1 MTDNIDKLLISTL
14 NNLNESIN
22 ESNKIYKEL
31 NNSIN
36 FLNDSIKSMK
46 LPQSKQ
52 IESVNVNNNNIISN
66 KPPVKLLYNSNYKNK
81 YENINNF
88 LNKWIYLRRKLFR
101 FKLKNFINNFKNLK
115 LNYNYGLKTNN
126 IINTLLDNLISYDNI
141 NENNSNINEM
151 PGKLLMTHMIKFLT
165 NCAENEVIL
174 DQENVGET
182 IVNSDM
188 ISDIE
193 SKLSKEIP
201 EEYNQ
206 KLEILQIFKDYYKL
220 QKPELSPII
229 SESKKKKLNKKF
241 NQKSIELKNNDLN
254 LINSTSSRNNSVI
267 DIGDITSDSYNISN
281 ISLISEIEIED
292 QEDNVNIHKVN
303 SIHSE
308 YSEYSQISEF
318 SEINNSNITNG
329 VNNNNNNQGTDSSIC
344 LKSSKSDISLLNGLI
359 EEQQQ
364 ASNKLRHKTSGLLN
378 LTIQLFESSN
388 KNKNKNKSNK
398 NMNMNNSKIRS
409 NGNSLQEFEES
420 FQETNDEITSVTST
434 MISGDIIPDVIKQDE
449 LILIAA
455 VSTSITRDK
464 YSLFDYRDIQ
474 EYKEFFGSKIEGMG
488 YLIIDKRRNAKIQNK
503 HQESDKEIKEI
514 NDGDKSDDEIRI
526 LTYYIPTCDKA
537 VISDKYLNAISSLN
551 KLKVVNDSNYIS
563 AQNIKI
569 PLTVD

>member
-1 MTDNIDKLLISTL
+1 
-14 NNLNESIN
+14 
-22 ESNKIYKEL
+22 
-31 NNSIN
+31 
-36 FLNDSIKSMK
+36 MK
-46 LPQSKQ
+46 LPKSKQ
-52 IESVNVNNNNIISN
+52 IESVNVNNSNIISN

-126 IINTLLDNLISYDNI
+126 IINTLLNNLISYDNI
-141 NENNSNINEM
+141 NENNSNINGM
-151 PGKLLMTHMIKFLT
+151 PGKLLMTHMINFLT
-165 NCAENEVIL
+165 NCTENEVIL
-174 DQENVGET
+174 DQENVGETIT

-220 QKPELSPII
+220 QKPELNPII

-241 NQKSIELKNNDLN
+241 IQKTVELKNNDLN

-292 QEDNVNIHKVN
+292 QEDNENIHKVN

-420 FQETNDEITSVTST
+420 FQETNDEITSATST

-449 LILIAA
+449 LILIAP

-488 YLIIDKRRNAKIQNK
+488 YLIIDKRRNTKIQNK

-526 LTYYIPTCDKA
+526 LTYYIPTCDKT

>member
-1 MTDNIDKLLISTL
+1 
-14 NNLNESIN
+14 
-22 ESNKIYKEL
+22 
-31 NNSIN
+31 
-36 FLNDSIKSMK
+36 
-46 LPQSKQ
+46 
-52 IESVNVNNNNIISN
+52 
-66 KPPVKLLYNSNYKNK
+66 
-81 YENINNF
+81 
-88 LNKWIYLRRKLFR
+88 
-101 FKLKNFINNFKNLK
+101 
-115 LNYNYGLKTNN
+115 
-126 IINTLLDNLISYDNI
+126 
-141 NENNSNINEM
+141 
-151 PGKLLMTHMIKFLT
+151 MIKFLT

-174 DQENVGET
+174 DQENVSET

-488 YLIIDKRRNAKIQNK
+488 YLIIDKRRNAKSQNK